1 MKIPRI
7 SRFLMLHVF
16 FFLTSPFF
24 ISADTRINL
33 FLKHPPQK
41 ALKES
46 INYIS
51 SQTPQE
57 ELATITNASDPQTI
71 KKNLKKEITYKLSGF
86 FATYAGY
93 TDTSN
98 PDGRISFP
106 LRHSTPKLYLAITPS
121 INLVKVKGK
130 TISHR
135 EYIVDTETKMYLL
148 EQKTDERQT
157 TYWEVSEQPL
167 PENRK
172 VNPLTLIIFAN
183 PQNIVVPTGKFLSEP
198 SSHLIL
204 PELYVVGDIQQG
216 SILLKALDLKRFFEK
231 IREKDAKQGETVT
244 QTLITNM

>member
-16 FFLTSPFF
+16 FFLAAPFF

-41 ALKES
+41 TITES
-46 INYIS
+46 INQITKE
-51 SQTPQE
+51 QQNE
-57 ELATITNASDPQTI
+57 ELALITKATDAQTI
-71 KKNLKKEITYKLSGF
+71 KKKLKQEITYKLSGF

-98 PDGRISFP
+98 PDGLISFP

-135 EYIVDTETKMYLL
+135 EYIVDAETKMYLM
-148 EQKTDERQT
+148 EQKTDEHQT

-183 PQNIVVPTGKFLSEP
+183 PQNIIVPTGTFLSEP

-231 IREKDAKQGETVT
+231 IREKDTKQGENIT